1 MRILLRGFGLVGLL
15 ALALAAS
22 ASAGEPWWNAAW
34 KARRV
39 FECTGT
45 RSELAGDEVGVVEFR
60 TAGLAAPDG
69 RDVRVLARGRKLR
82 AVKILATGPG
92 DLLRVAFPLV
102 KEVTSYHVYYGNPK
116 AKGTETFQ
124 PRRGLLV
131 EGRGF
136 RGGNVGSWK
145 GMTGVRRRAGPRYG
159 AKFVDRVYFGY
170 NPVGPETN
178 YVNKYTGW
186 LKIPADGEYL
196 FATSSDDASFLLVDG
211 KMIAKW
217 PGWHGALSQ
226 VRPRFSGKAQLKKG
240 LVKLEYYHVNGGGTG
255 VAVAA
260 WQPPG
265 AKRAVT
271 IPAAAFAPVSRGKQK
286 SYELGGVRAAADFEV
301 QSVGEAYLDTTTCL
315 VRVRFTARLGAK
327 GRIPAGRPTWNF
339 GDGQTGAGP
348 VVEHVYIKPGVYSV
362 KLTVKVRG
370 GKVACTAR
378 AGIDRDKRRAIAG
391 RSEPLTAYAAAL
403 AGYDLA
409 KCSPSDL
416 AVLVRYYQKL
426 DRVADRLRV
435 ARAVLA
441 RGKEFSD
448 PDYFAQLLFAVRE
461 LREKK
466 RGEKGRSEALA
477 MLKAAEGRFRKSKR
491 QQGYRAKVIRE
502 RGDIFYFYAV
512 DLDKAYNEYDKVV
525 TRFRGLEDNI
535 VRVTKIRL
543 GDIHRD
549 RGKYEEAAKRY
560 REAEKLKLTGQSGAR
575 DEARRGALPQI
586 AENYF
591 RRRKYEECERALNIW
606 EWEYPMEKLRGYSTL
621 VRAQLDFRRKKHEEV
636 IKQVE
641 VLLRVNPRNNF
652 AGELLMISAMA
663 HNAQRRRDL
672 ALACYKRIV
681 KDYPESKYAE
691 RAQGYLDAAA
701 KKKPPRKK

>member
-1 MRILLRGFGLVGLL
+1 MTRKLCIA
-15 ALALAAS
+15 ALGALLAAS
-22 ASAGEPWWNAAW
+22 AAAGESWWNAAW
-34 KARRV
+34 KARRI

-82 AVKILATGPG
+82 PVKILAAGPG
-92 DLLRVAFPLV
+92 DFLRVAFPLV

-116 AKGTETFQ
+116 AKATDTFS

-131 EGRGF
+131 ESRGF
-136 RGGNVGSWK
+136 RGGDVGSWR
-145 GMTGVRRRAGPRYG
+145 GMAGVRRRAGPRYG

-186 LKIPADGEYL
+186 LKVPADGEYL

-217 PGWHGALSQ
+217 PGWHGAISQ
-226 VRPRFSGKAQLKKG
+226 VRPRFSGKATLKKG
-240 LVKLEYYHVNGGGTG
+240 LVKFEYYHVNGGGTG

-265 AKRAVT
+265 AKRART

-286 SYELGGVRAAADFEV
+286 SYELRGVPAAADFEV
-301 QSVGEAYLDTTTCL
+301 QSVGEAYLDTTTYL
-315 VRVRFTARLGAK
+315 VRVRFTARLGA
-327 GRIPAGRPTWNF
+327 AGRVPGGRPAWDF
-339 GDGQTGAGP
+339 GDGQAGAGP
-348 VVEHVYIKPGVYSV
+348 VVEHVYIKPGTYPV
-362 KLTVKVRG
+362 KLSVN
-370 GKVACTAR
+370 VAGSKAECAGR
-378 AGIDRDKRRAIAG
+378 AGIDRDMHRATAG

-403 AGYDLA
+403 AGYDLTRV
-409 KCSPSDL
+409 SPHDLSIL
-416 AVLVRYYQKL
+416 AVYYGKL
-426 DRVADRLRV
+426 DRVEPRLRV

-448 PDYFAQLLFAVRE
+448 RDYFAQLIFAVRE

-466 RGEKGRSEALA
+466 RGEKLRAEALA
-477 MLKAAEGRFRKSKR
+477 MLDAAEARFRKSKR

-502 RGDIFYFYAV
+502 RGDIFYFYAG

-543 GDIHRD
+543 GDIHRE
-549 RGKYEEAAKRY
+549 RGKYEEAARRY
-560 REAEKLKLTGQSGAR
+560 REAEKLKLTGQTGAR
-575 DEARRGALPQI
+575 DQARRGALPHI

-591 RRRKYEECERALNIW
+591 RRRKYQECERALDVW

-621 VRAQLDFRRKKHEEV
+621 VRAQLDLRRRKHEEV
-636 IKQVE
+636 VKQVE
-641 VLLRVNPRNNF
+641 VLLRVNPRTTF
-652 AGELLMISAMA
+652 AGELLMVSALA
-663 HNAQRRRDL
+663 HKAQRRRDL

-681 KDYPESKYAE
+681 EKYPESKYAE
-691 RAQGYLDAAA
+691 RAQGYLDEAE
-701 KKKPPRKK
+701 KKKPRGKK